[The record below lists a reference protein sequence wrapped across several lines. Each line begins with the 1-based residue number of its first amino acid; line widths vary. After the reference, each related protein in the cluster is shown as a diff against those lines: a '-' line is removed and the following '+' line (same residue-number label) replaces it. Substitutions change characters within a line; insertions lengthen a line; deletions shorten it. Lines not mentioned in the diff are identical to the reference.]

1 MKSKDED
8 VRLNLLAPKT
18 LYTNDEG
25 INNYFKNLKYLIESE
40 KDTKN
45 IAITGGYGTGKSSI
59 IKTYIEKYSNEEE
72 IAIIS
77 ISSFLKTVDNK
88 NEEHDS
94 ILTPDEKDLVDIL
107 EKTIIKQLIYR
118 IGYSD
123 SKLSNIPKPLY
134 NWKQKYTFYSFLITL
149 LSFIIVFLFS
159 GNYLIEKF
167 PMINAIK
174 IIINLVDEYKYS
186 IFSFLI
192 IGTFIIIFF
201 FIYNLLIYINHK
213 KIKLKLVDNKLDEE
227 FELDKSAN
235 ENINFVFM
243 EYIYEIIYF
252 FQNSKIKTIFFEDID
267 RYGSDVCIK
276 ITEDLREL
284 NLILN
289 KCDGIDKK
297 ITFIYSLK
305 DAIYSENTD
314 RTKFFD
320 YILSVLPI
328 STSANALLNY
338 SNEFNFYKIDYKDFS
353 PELIKIAAYHI
364 KDLRTIKSV
373 VNDYYLFDKIIN
385 NHQKDKL
392 LAMMLF
398 KNNNLK
404 DYDEL
409 LIKNKNLIDESIEKI
424 NEEVVKEI
432 KTQIEEKKKELEII
446 KNNRRENIDE
456 IKKLLLFNYRKDS
469 NLPNK
474 IYVYPNKVSTEM
486 TIVEFLNDKFNLDLI
501 DNNTRFYTYS
511 SGIKNINEDDLKS
524 FKESIH
530 IFDSDISK
538 LQKEIDDLEVKKH
551 SEKYLIEEKRKIYL
565 SKSENRILLDDLIYN
580 GFIDNNYMNF
590 VTSVLN
596 DNCLS
601 GNDTRFLNNVMFKNL
616 DYSLKIDNIDKI
628 IRHLNPEE
636 YNDIYVL
643 NMYFINELLNKE
655 VSGFLEKIIEQF
667 NNISK
672 QHVDFLLYLKTNNI
686 NIYNKL
692 LKKLSIN
699 SESIWNSYIN
709 QEKGIYYN
717 NEIIII
723 LDILMEKEIDIKKI
737 DNIKIL
743 KNYIENHFTTGKYNL
758 RKNEF
763 IIQNLHNLD
772 VKFEDISIFLPNID
786 NDIYDELLNE
796 IISNYIYKINI
807 SNLKIVTKSENLN
820 YSDIKKSNSSNIII
834 EYLKKN
840 PLDTFKELYLKTN
853 YLFELEDVI
862 RFFFQHIPPIY
873 DYHKIIVEKENIKFN
888 KYIDIMDNQC
898 INLAYTLLKL
908 SINWDLIGKLI
919 DKSNE
924 LHELIFYIIIEH
936 KEDLLT
942 KINTKILNSIPQMI
956 IYNLV
961 NYFSNNND
969 VKYAKCIL
977 TKMDQIEFKNRYT
990 IKHDDS
996 INKIKLYIKYNLL
1009 NYSDKNINLIRKKI
1023 DDKYYYKYIYNGFI
1037 KLKSRRL
1044 YKYMTLDILNEY
1056 KDILTVEARME
1067 ILRKNYKIKK
1077 YKEMNFNIHLNKI
1090 YYSNS

>member
-1 MKSKDED
+1 
-8 VRLNLLAPKT
+8 
-18 LYTNDEG
+18 
-25 INNYFKNLKYLIESE
+25 
-40 KDTKN
+40 
-45 IAITGGYGTGKSSI
+45 
-59 IKTYIEKYSNEEE
+59 
-72 IAIIS
+72 
-77 ISSFLKTVDNK
+77 
-88 NEEHDS
+88 
-94 ILTPDEKDLVDIL
+94 
-107 EKTIIKQLIYR
+107 
-118 IGYSD
+118 
-123 SKLSNIPKPLY
+123 
-134 NWKQKYTFYSFLITL
+134 
-149 LSFIIVFLFS
+149 
-159 GNYLIEKF
+159 
-167 PMINAIK
+167 MINAIK